1 MHNKYI
7 NIEALNI
14 ENVEEVQ
21 LIYQNKY
28 GDLMNQSDWFIL
40 VFDKEKN
47 VDIVQ
52 YDEYKILL
60 RDWKINQII
69 YSEIKK
75 VENEK

>member
-28 GDLMNQSDWFIL
+28 GDLMKQSDWFIL

-47 VDIVQ
+47 LTIVQ
-52 YDEYKILL
+52 YNEYKILV
-60 RDWKINQII
+60 RDWKINKIT
-69 YSEIKK
+69 
-75 VENEK
+75 NHNN

>member
-28 GDLMNQSDWFIL
+28 GVLMKQSDWFIL

-60 RDWKINQII
+60 RDWKINKIT
-69 YSEIKK
+69 
-75 VENEK
+75 NNN